1 VLLHP
6 AGELVWVG
14 DVAHFVHI
22 LDLLVVE
29 GDQDAGNDG
38 LRDASLL
45 AEVSELDE
53 FVRVPEVLR
62 DHEVCALVTLGL
74 ELVHTL
80 LQVRRQGVLLG
91 LACHADAEVV
101 VVLLPHE
108 PDQVGPPQA
117 VVGEVTAQRQ
127 DIAQTLLAALVQH
140 FLHLLHGGVA
150 DGQVHLHGSLR
161 VVLQS
166 LRDLDAV
173 VAFLGLAH
181 LAPGHVH
188 EERLVGSERAE
199 VVPEV
204 LALLLLLGREELE

>member
-1 VLLHP
+1 
-6 AGELVWVG
+6 
-14 DVAHFVHI
+14 
-22 LDLLVVE
+22 
-29 GDQDAGNDG
+29 
-38 LRDASLL
+38 
-45 AEVSELDE
+45 
-53 FVRVPEVLR
+53 
-62 DHEVCALVTLGL
+62 
-74 ELVHTL
+74 
-80 LQVRRQGVLLG
+80 VLLG
-91 LACHADAEVV
+91 VACHANAEVV
-101 VVLLPHE
+101 VMFLPHE
-108 PDQVGPPQA
+108 PDQVGPPQS

-127 DIAQTLLAALVQH
+127 YVAQSLLTTLVQH
-140 FLHLLHGGVA
+140 LLHLLDSGVA

-188 EERLVGSERAE
+188 EERLVGGEGAE